1 LKSLPFDFRLF
12 LKFNKPPVMT
22 DFKNGYD
29 TLSIAIEDLQS
40 MGYTVDYDLVKDGLL
55 SKDLKK
61 KWMAEELEVVKFY
74 RFEGVSDPADNTI
87 LFVIQ
92 CDDGHKGLL
101 VDAYGADVYMSR
113 LMIEKLRMNDQ

>member
-1 LKSLPFDFRLF
+1 
-12 LKFNKPPVMT
+12 MT

-29 TLSIAIEDLQS
+29 TLSMAIEDLQF
-40 MGYTVDYDLVKDGLL
+40 MGYLVDYDLVEDGLL
-55 SKDLKK
+55 SKNLKK

-92 CDDGHKGLL
+92 CNDGNKGLL
-101 VDAYGADVYMSR
+101 VDAYGADVHISR
-113 LMIEKLRMNDQ
+113 KMIEKLRMNVL